1 MSDLTYLLNYVN
13 PVVLGICLCVG
24 FALKYA
30 KLFEWLGNQYI
41 PLTMLTLGTVINIL
55 ISWPGSSAAVIL
67 GGMISGLASTGL
79 YEMMKN
85 LLSKDRKKE
94 DGNGQKSD

>member
-1 MSDLTYLLNYVN
+1 MDLSFLTDYIN

-30 KLFEWLGNQYI
+30 KIFECFGNQYI
-41 PLTMLTLGTVINIL
+41 PLSMLVLGTVISLIINIGN
-55 ISWPGSSAAVIL
+55 ISAEVVL

-79 YEMMKN
+79 YEMVRN
-85 LLSKDRKKE
+85 LLNKNNAKE
-94 DGNGQKSD
+94 EAK